1 MRKRTLVGA
10 TLVVGFILFAASAAA
25 PPHGAAQ
32 RAGGVKWRV
41 TVISSAEGAPMRIF
55 DIPGRQGT
63 WSPPGDVGFA
73 GWQCRVGDVILD
85 GGTQERTLR
94 CRLPGPSRAKVVVKS
109 FCNPRRPAGSPVE
122 VTLRSGE
129 EAESRVVLECVRN

>member
-1 MRKRTLVGA
+1 MRRRTVLGA
-10 TLVVGFILFAASAAA
+10 ALVVGFILVAASAMA

-32 RAGGVKWRV
+32 RAGNVKWRI
-41 TVISSAEGAPMRIF
+41 TVISGAQNAPMRIF

-63 WSPPGDVGFA
+63 WSPPDDLDFA

-85 GGTQERTLR
+85 GGAQERSLR
-94 CRLPGPSRAKVVVKS
+94 CRLRGPSRARVSVKS

-122 VTLRSGE
+122 VSLRSGE
-129 EAESRVVLECVRN
+129 EPESRVILECVAN